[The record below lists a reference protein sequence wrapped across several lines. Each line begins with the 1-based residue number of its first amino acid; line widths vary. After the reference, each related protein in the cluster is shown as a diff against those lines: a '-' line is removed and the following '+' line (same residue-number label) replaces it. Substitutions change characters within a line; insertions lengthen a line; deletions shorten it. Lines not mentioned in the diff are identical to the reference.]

1 MKISRFY
8 GANTRDVMRQV
19 REALGPDAL
28 IVSNR
33 SVEGGIEVL
42 ATVDGAFDDTPA
54 QTPPQES
61 PGQARPAHAQ
71 PSYPQPSYSQPSH
84 PQPPQERQP
93 ASSPFAA
100 PAGAERGTWEA
111 TDGKDISRFVHDLVT
126 RWHGSISAEHGI
138 GQLKRDEL
146 ARVADPVQLRLMQTV
161 KRALDPHGL
170 LNPGKLVPLAPEAP
184 TP

>member
-61 PGQARPAHAQ
+61 PGQARPTHAQ
-71 PSYPQPSYSQPSH
+71 PSYSQPSYPQPSH

-100 PAGAERGTWEA
+100 EKTTSFPIRDAIVRCGVRTSYSGPSIRTSKVWPRILSPSSDMLGANG
-111 TDGKDISRFVHDLVT
+111 
-126 RWHGSISAEHGI
+126 
-138 GQLKRDEL
+138 
-146 ARVADPVQLRLMQTV
+146 
-161 KRALDPHGL
+161 
-170 LNPGKLVPLAPEAP
+170 N
-184 TP
+184 